1 MIRKFLRK
9 FVHSLPY
16 IRRLV
21 GYINILK
28 EELEILKKSE
38 NNISKEEQIKKEGLE
53 SELIEID
60 QKEKN
65 DYSVYFKV
73 K

>member
-21 GYINILK
+21 AYINTLK
-28 EELEILKKSE
+28 EEIELLKKSE
-38 NNISKEEQIKKEGLE
+38 NNISIE
-53 SELIEID
+53 SN

-65 DYSVYFKV
+65 DYSVYFKI